1 MAEDG
6 KVEIKITADNSQ
18 AKKTIKDTES
28 DFKNMGKSAENE
40 SKRSTQKVDN
50 DFKNMGN
57 SIESNIEAAMEGLER
72 SFDEMAKEATAD
84 LNKVGNQGR
93 ETAGG
98 LEMAMGTAAVAIGTI
113 IANMAMSMV
122 NSLKSALTSTFDLI
136 VDFDDS
142 MRQVAAT
149 MNLAGAEGEK
159 TFKALEAAA
168 RKAGATTRFSATD
181 GAEALNY
188 LALAGYDA
196 ERSIALIPDL
206 MNLAAAGNIS
216 IADAANM
223 LTNTVN
229 ALGLSQQ
236 ETTEL
241 IDKMAKA
248 SQNSG
253 TDITQLGEAILE
265 VGALAANSNQSVSD
279 MTTAI
284 GLMGDVNIKGAQAG
298 TAYRNMLLT
307 LQSPSA
313 SAAAELN
320 KLGVSVLDAEGNMK
334 SILVIMDELNAATAD
349 MTQAQ
354 KTASMAEIFNRY
366 DITAALGL
374 MGQVETKGEDLFKM
388 INEESAGT
396 AQFMSETLE
405 GGMGGFVREIESGVE
420 ELMLSAGRGF
430 EPLLNA
436 IFPAFQEILAI
447 LNPLIADFMGKL
459 SGATLTGFAD
469 AGRLVMDMFREWAP
483 VMFEWL
489 GTILPPLIEY
499 LGLVARLLAT
509 VLVPIMKTAII
520 VVKTLT
526 VLIRPLIIL
535 FKMGMQAAHD
545 MFLKLE
551 EAWSWL
557 LEKLSFLKPLFN
569 ELVKASNTLSRAM
582 GTEFENVSESVEETN
597 NAIKGVKTSIEELD
611 GTTAN
616 VNVNTNYT
624 SSGSSGGGSSSG
636 FSGGGSSGGGGGS
649 SYADTVYVV
658 KGISYGA
665 NNGTV
670 GYYNSKTGAPVS
682 ESEVKSKFYSKNT
695 YHDGGIVGGSGEV
708 PITALAGEMILTKS
722 QQAALFNI
730 AMGDATPK
738 SESCNF
744 NVSEFL
750 SRLKTDM
757 MDAIN
762 SSTLNVTVD
771 SVLNLDGETLARN
784 LRRPLDK
791 ERSRFR

>member
-6 KVEIKITADNSQ
+6 KVEIKITADNTQ
-18 AKKTIKDTES
+18 AKKTLKDTEN

-40 SKRSTQKVDN
+40 SKRSTQKVDK
-50 DFKNMGN
+50 DFKEMGD
-57 SIESNIEAAMEGLER
+57 SIESNIEAAMESLER
-72 SFDEMAKEATAD
+72 SFDEMAKEAQAD
-84 LNKVGNQGR
+84 LNKVDAQGGKTATGL
-93 ETAGG
+93 ETAIG
-98 LEMAMGTAAVAIGTI
+98 AAAVAIGAI
-113 IANMAMSMV
+113 VAQMAMSMV

-136 VDFDDS
+136 VEFDDS

-149 MNLAGAEGEK
+149 MNLAGEEGKK
-159 TFKALEAAA
+159 TFQALEAAA

-196 ERSIALIPDL
+196 ERSMALIPDL

-216 IADAANM
+216 IAEAANM

-229 ALGLSQQ
+229 ALGLSSE

-241 IDKMAKA
+241 IDKMAKT

-284 GLMGDVNIKGAQAG
+284 GLMSNVNIKGSQAG

-313 SAAAELN
+313 SAAAELDR
-320 KLGVSVLDAEGNMK
+320 LGVSVLDTEGNMK
-334 SILVIMDELNAATAD
+334 SIIQIMDELNAATAH

-374 MGQVETKGEDLFKM
+374 MNQVDTKAEDLFNK
-388 INEESAGT
+388 INNESEGT
-396 AQFMSETLE
+396 AQIMSETLE

-430 EPLLNA
+430 EPVLNA
-436 IFPAFQEILAI
+436 IFPAFQEILSI
-447 LNPLIADFMGKL
+447 LNPLLADFMGKL
-459 SGATLTGFAD
+459 SGATLEGFAD
-469 AGRLVMDMFREWAP
+469 AGRLVMNMFREWAP

-489 GTILPPLIEY
+489 GTILPPLIQY
-499 LGLVARLLAT
+499 LGFLARLLAT
-509 VLVPIMKTAII
+509 VLTPIIKGII
-520 VVKTLT
+520 IFAKTLM
-526 VLIRPLIIL
+526 VLIRPLISL
-535 FKMGMQAAHD
+535 FKLWMGAVNEV
-545 MFLKLE
+545 FVKLE
-551 EAWSWL
+551 EAWAWL
-557 LEKLSFLKPLFN
+557 LEKLSFLQPIFD

-582 GTEFENVSESVEETN
+582 GAEFEDVTESVEETN
-597 NAIKGVKTSIEELD
+597 EAIKDVKTSLEGLD

-624 SSGSSGGGSSSG
+624 SSGSSGGG
-636 FSGGGSSGGGGGS
+636 FSGGSSGGGGGG
-649 SYADTVYVV
+649 SYADTVYAV
-658 KGISYGA
+658 KGISYGS

-682 ESEVKSKFYSKNT
+682 EAEVKSKFYSKNT
-695 YHDGGIVGGSGEV
+695 FHDGGIVGGSGEV
-708 PITALAGEMILTKS
+708 PVTAMAGEMILTKS

-730 AMGDATPK
+730 AMGDTTPK
-738 SESCNF
+738 SETSAF

-750 SRLKTDM
+750 TRLKTDM

-762 SSTLNVTVD
+762 NSALNVTVD
-771 SVLNLDGETLARN
+771 SVLNLDGETLARD